1 MEKQNENL
9 EPQNADNQDKF
20 ILDISSATPLTL
32 MELNNIKLDAKHTV
46 LTPEYLENLEKGKIT
61 DKQTK

>member
-9 EPQNADNQDKF
+9 EPQNAVNMDKF
-20 ILDISSATPLTL
+20 ILNISSATPLTL

-46 LTPEYLENLEKGKIT
+46 LTPENLENLEKGKIT
-61 DKQTK
+61 DKQAK